1 MSQPEDPNL
10 KALPIRENNH
20 CFACSPKNSC
30 GLHMNFYTDESA
42 VYSFVSIPE
51 HLCGWNNLAHGG
63 IISTLLDEI
72 MSWAAI
78 YLLKRIILTKSI
90 TVDFIKPIYIQNS
103 LKVVGRVKDHVH
115 ERKAFMSGEIF
126 DASGTL
132 CATSTGTFSLFTPE
146 RIKQHQIMDDDAMAS
161 LIEFMTL

>member
-1 MSQPEDPNL
+1 M
-10 KALPIRENNH
+10 RENNN
-20 CFACSPKNSC
+20 CFACGQDNSC
-30 GLHMNFYTDESA
+30 GLHMDFYTDESA
-42 VYSFVSIPE
+42 VYSFVSVPD

-90 TVDFIKPIYIQNS
+90 TVDFIKPIYIQQS
-103 LKVVGRVKDHVH
+103 LKIIGQVEKHVH
-115 ERKAFMSGEIF
+115 EKKAIMRGEIF
-126 DASGTL
+126 NESEIR
-132 CATSTGTFSLFTPE
+132 CAKSIGTFSLFTPE
-146 RIKQHQIMDDDAMAS
+146 RIKEHKIMDDNAMAS